1 MIHSDS
7 DFATVAYL
15 RIGKASLAPKST
27 VGYTV
32 DVPPLLGD
40 QYATMVV
47 DLHGYPSSESHTSTS
62 GIHERVADIYPSST
76 SKGSWVSVTNIQ
88 RSNGLH
94 GGFPEITI
102 EDEVT
107 ECFGIMKGEMHGD

>member
-15 RIGKASLAPKST
+15 RIWKAGLAPKST

-32 DVPPLLGD
+32 DVPPLLD
-40 QYATMVV
+40 DKYATMVL
-47 DLHGYPSSESHTSTS
+47 DLHDYPSAESHTSAS
-62 GIHERVADIYPSST
+62 GIHERVADTYPSSI

-94 GGFPEITI
+94 DAFPEMTI

-107 ECFGIMKGEMHGD
+107 ECFGIMKGKMHGD